1 MARISQLQKNN
12 ELIYPRTTFDAVLAS
27 DGSTLTS
34 KYEYIRSNYS
44 KKSDLIQDL
53 DINFDP
59 SNKTL
64 ELSLGETILST
75 INTDNFS
82 ISGILN
88 SASFSNDIL
97 TLGFTSGE
105 SVNIDLTEILTS
117 ILTDYRDEV
126 AALRNLH
133 HVVSESEYNEILDKD
148 PDVFYYV
155 YEEED

>member
-53 DINFDP
+53 DIDFNP
-59 SNKTL
+59 SDKRL
-64 ELSLGETILST
+64 ELSLGDTILST

-82 ISGILN
+82 ISGVLN
-88 SASFSNDIL
+88 SASFNNDIL

-126 AALRNLH
+126 TALRNLH
-133 HVVSESEYNEILDKD
+133 HVVSESEYNEILNKD
-148 PDVFYYV
+148 SDVFYYV

>member
-1 MARISQLQKNN
+1 MAKISQLQKNN

-27 DGSTLTS
+27 DGNTLTS
-34 KYEYIRSNYS
+34 KYEYIRRNYS

-53 DINFDP
+53 DIDFNP
-59 SNKTL
+59 SNKRI
-64 ELSLGETILST
+64 ELSLGDTILST
-75 INTDNFS
+75 VNTDSFS
-82 ISGILN
+82 ISGILD
-88 SASFSNDIL
+88 SASLDDDIL

-126 AALRNLH
+126 SALRNLH
-133 HVVSESEYNEILDKD
+133 TVVSESEYNEILDKD

>member
-1 MARISQLQKNN
+1 MAKISQLQKNN
-12 ELIYPRTTFDAVLAS
+12 ELIYPRTTFDAVLSS

-53 DINFDP
+53 DIDFNP
-59 SNKTL
+59 SNKRL
-64 ELSLGETILST
+64 ELSLGDTILST
-75 INTDNFS
+75 VNTDDFS
-82 ISGILN
+82 ISGILD
-88 SASFSNDIL
+88 SASFNNDIL
-97 TLGFTSGE
+97 TLDFTSGE
-105 SVNIDLTEILTS
+105 SVNIDLTNILSS

-126 AALRNLH
+126 SALRNLH
-133 HVVSESEYNEILDKD
+133 TVVSESEYNEILDKD

>member
-1 MARISQLQKNN
+1 MAKISQLQKNN

-53 DINFDP
+53 DIAFNP
-59 SNKTL
+59 SNKRI
-64 ELSLGETILST
+64 ELSLGDTTLST
-75 INTDNFS
+75 VNTDNFS

-88 SASFSNDIL
+88 SASFDNDIL

-126 AALRNLH
+126 SALRNLH
-133 HVVSESEYNEILDKD
+133 HVISESGYNEILDKD